1 MTRLGGGGGSIL
13 VDIQEATAELTLELT
28 HDSLIFPVDTDDTM
42 TFTADIAANTWT
54 AWTEL
59 VDNNAVTFSS
69 KLAANIGHIS
79 AIVLEQADTSDA
91 HYLIELAYGASTG
104 ATPITPKRFYTG
116 AVPVKDMR
124 QLTKVRSAAIP
135 AGQTVWYRAKCDVAG
150 SKTCNGHLR
159 YHFDA

>member
-1 MTRLGGGGGSIL
+1 M
-13 VDIQEATAELTLELT
+13 DIQEDTVALILELT
-28 HDSLIFPVDTDDTM
+28 HDSLIFPVDTDETM
-42 TFTADIAANTWT
+42 TFIAATAVDTWIT
-54 AWTEL
+54 WTEL

-91 HYLIELAYGASTG
+91 HYLIELAYGTSTG
-104 ATPITPKRFYTG
+104 ATPITPKRLYTG

-135 AGQTVWYRAKCDVAG
+135 AGQTVWYRAKCDAGG
-150 SKTCNGHLR
+150 SKTCTGHLR